1 MKPILKEMIKIYK
14 PKGVDWLGF
23 KVNKK
28 NPFSYHHIFKNVY
41 GDYSDMDPD
50 YQLNNGAILSEQGQ
64 RYIHSFETTDLKK
77 YNELNNLLLE
87 LNRTRKP
94 PTEEHWQKVKKIKN
108 EKG

>member
-1 MKPILKEMIKIYK
+1 MIKIYK

-23 KVNKK
+23 QTSKK
-28 NPFSYHHIFKNVY
+28 NPYSYHHILKKVY
-41 GDYSDMDPD
+41 GDYSDTDPN
-50 YQLNNGAILSEQGQ
+50 YKLNNGAILSDQGQ
-64 RYIHSFETTDLKK
+64 RYIHSFEETDLRK